1 MFSSIYDSCYGFHV
15 RLPMFQLILL
25 ICSTLFLILLMGML
39 DYVIGLMVWLG
50 VFDGLE

>member
-1 MFSSIYDSCYGFHV
+1 
-15 RLPMFQLILL
+15 MFQLILL

-50 VFDGLE
+50 VFDGLEWALETHFMQDKALWKA